1 MNSPAS
7 FHKIFHALILR
18 PLLKDG
24 FRTAVTV
31 LGVAIG
37 VAVFL
42 AIRLANVATL
52 ASFEEKIDAF
62 LGRAD
67 LMIHAD
73 GLGVDETVL
82 ARLTAF
88 REQVRAYPV
97 VEGYGVESASGEVV
111 EFLGTDLSR
120 DMGVQDVTL
129 KTKRKGLSALLP
141 LLLDPKGVI
150 LPEKF
155 IPGTAHQPGD
165 RMTFLINGREKTLRV
180 TAILEHRGLGRALG
194 GNFALLNLAAAQNIF
209 DRKGKLDRIDI
220 ELLNGA
226 DLNAVKQRLTEALPG
241 HLKVERPERKN
252 QQVEKMLRAFQ
263 YNLTALSF
271 VALLVGLYLIYNMM
285 ALSVV
290 RRRVE
295 IATLRALGA
304 TPVMVAGVFF
314 LEAGIIG
321 AAGSALGIVLGSAF
335 AQVALDAVSLT
346 VNNIYV
352 ASHATEI
359 DFPWEEMGP
368 YFLLGMGLSFV
379 SALIPAW
386 DAATTSPARVMRV
399 GSYDLKQFRAS
410 GRLNRWALLS
420 AGLAALFSQLPPIG
434 GFPYFGFLAV
444 FLLIL
449 AFSLFSP
456 SALLIARA
464 LFHQPFKRL
473 FGGEGLIACMNL
485 SQNVGRNSLAVSALA
500 IAFMMVVSMSIMVHS
515 FRETVT
521 IWIGETL
528 KADLFGRVAGGRD
541 TDYRTTLPAEGAEK
555 LKALPGVAAVDL
567 FRALDITYDDQ
578 PAVLATGDFSVL
590 SAHGHLLIK
599 AGAKARD
606 LASLLAGQNRA
617 IVSEA
622 FSLKHS
628 VNVGDTLKLDAP
640 SGPLALEVAAVY
652 HDYSRER
659 GYIIVDRSTFLEH
672 YRDSAINSFVVYLE
686 DKSDLENVREKIL
699 GTLGKDIH
707 LLLRSNGELKKDVLD
722 VFDKTF
728 AITYSLEIIAAVVA
742 VLGLF
747 NTLVSLILERRREIG
762 ILRFIGAYREQ
773 VKKMIYIEAGL
784 LGLIGA
790 AMGLMAGFL
799 VSYLLIFVINKQS
812 FGWTIQVHHPAGF
825 LVTATFLFLAI
836 ALLAGHTPARMAA
849 RLNPREAVRVG

>member
-1 MNSPAS
+1 MNSPLS
-7 FHKIFHALILR
+7 FQKIFNALILR
-18 PLLKDG
+18 PLIRDG

-42 AIRLANVATL
+42 SIRLANMQTL
-52 ASFEEKIDAF
+52 SSFQESVDLV

-67 LMIHAD
+67 AVIHAD
-73 GLGVDETVL
+73 GLGIDEKIF
-82 ARLTAF
+82 ARLLAF
-88 REQVRAYPV
+88 RDTIKAYPV
-97 VEGYGVESASGEVV
+97 VEGYGLETKSGEVV
-111 EFLGTDLSR
+111 EFLGTDLLQDSGIR
-120 DMGVQDVTL
+120 DFSL
-129 KTKRKGLSALLP
+129 KTTGQDLAGLLP
-141 LLLDPKGVI
+141 LILDPEGVI

-155 IPGTAHQPGD
+155 IPGTAIQPGD
-165 RMTFLINGREKTLRV
+165 TVTFLINGREKALRV
-180 TAILEHRGLGRALG
+180 NGVLEHRGIARALN
-194 GNFALLNLAAAQNIF
+194 GNFALLDIAAAQNILG
-209 DRKGKLDRIDI
+209 RLGKLDRIDL
-220 ELLNGA
+220 EFLDGA
-226 DLNAVKQRLTEALPG
+226 PFTAVKEKLQGALPAY
-241 HLKVERPERKN
+241 LKIERPKRKN
-252 QQVEKMLRAFQ
+252 RQVEKMLRAFQ

-314 LEAGIIG
+314 LEAGLIG
-321 AAGSALGIVLGSAF
+321 AAGSGLGILLGTGF
-335 AQVALDAVSLT
+335 AQAALDAVSLT
-346 VNNIYV
+346 VNNLYV
-352 ASHATEI
+352 ASHARDVE
-359 DFPWEEMGP
+359 FPWEETGP

-399 GSYDLKQFRAS
+399 GSYDLKLFRRS
-410 GRLNRWALLS
+410 GRLNRWALVS
-420 AGLAALFSQLPPIG
+420 AGLAALCSQLPPIG

-456 SALLIARA
+456 SALLLARA
-464 LFHQPFKRL
+464 LLHRPFKL
-473 FGGEGLIACMNL
+473 WFGGEGLIACMNL
-485 SQNVGRNSLAVSALA
+485 SQNVGRNCLAVSALA

-515 FRETVT
+515 FRQTVT
-521 IWIGETL
+521 VWIGETL

-541 TDYRTTLPAEGAEK
+541 TDYRTTLPAEGAET
-555 LKALPGVAAVDL
+555 LKGLPGVAAVDL
-567 FRALDITYDDQ
+567 FRAIDIAYNDQ

-599 AGAKARD
+599 AGTPARE
-606 LASLLAGQNRA
+606 LASRLVNENRA
-617 IVSEA
+617 IVSES
-622 FSLKHS
+622 FSLKHEVS
-628 VNVGDTLKLDAP
+628 VGDTLRLDTPA
-640 SGPLALEVAAVY
+640 GRLALTIAAVY

-659 GYIIVDRSTFLEH
+659 GYIVIDRSTFLEH
-672 YRDSAINSFVVYLE
+672 YRDSAINSFVIYLS
-686 DKSDLENVREKIL
+686 DKSQLENVRKHVLDTL
-699 GTLGKDIH
+699 GTDIH
-707 LLLRSNGELKKDVLD
+707 LILRSNRELKKDVLD

-762 ILRFIGAYREQ
+762 ILRFLGAYREQ

-784 LGLIGA
+784 LGGIGA
-790 AMGLMAGFL
+790 VLGLVAGFL

-825 LVTATFLFLAI
+825 IVIATALFLAI